1 MSDNLA
7 HVPRDAPPR
16 AAAIALALALAGC
29 QAGYVIEQGRRHLA
43 LRSREIP
50 LESAELSEKL
60 VPEEAEKLRWVPE
73 ILRFAREE
81 LGLEPGDSY
90 RTLLDTGGEPIS
102 WIVAAA
108 HPLALIPY
116 RWKFPFAGTVA
127 YKGFFD
133 REDALCEARR
143 IEGAGYEAEVWPVE
157 AFSTLGWFED
167 PVIRTMLRG
176 TPADLADLIFHETAH
191 RTIYFAENTSFNESL
206 ASHLA
211 REGTVRFLFS
221 RPELRHLL
229 GPYLE
234 GTRARRERERLLL
247 RLRADLDALYRSDLP
262 DEAKLARKREIFLTA
277 AAAYRRLAPED
288 ERPGIP
294 SSNASLLAVTAYH
307 EHEGLLLELQGR
319 LGGAPA
325 DLVAYLK
332 RLPRGRDPV
341 RALAA
346 EIASLEP

>member
-7 HVPRDAPPR
+7 QALRASRRR
-16 AAAIALALALAGC
+16 AAAFALALALAGC

-50 LESAELSEKL
+50 LGSAELSEKL
-60 VPEEAEKLRWVPE
+60 SAEEAEKLRWVPE

-81 LGLEPGDSY
+81 LGLEPGGSY

-116 RWKFPFAGTVA
+116 RWRFPFAGTVA

-133 REDALCEARR
+133 REDALREARR
-143 IEGAGYEAEVWPVE
+143 IEGEGYEAEVWPVE

-167 PVIRTMLRG
+167 PVLRTMLRG
-176 TPADLADLIFHETAH
+176 TAADLADLILHETAH
-191 RTIYFAENTSFNESL
+191 RTVYFAENTSFNESF
-206 ASHLA
+206 AAHLA
-211 REGTVRFLFS
+211 REGTVRLLFS

-234 GTRARRERERLLL
+234 ETRARGERERLLL
-247 RLRADLDALYRSDLP
+247 RLRADLDALYRSGLP
-262 DEAKLARKREIFLTA
+262 DGAKLARKREIFRTA
-277 AAAYRRLAPED
+277 AAAYRRLAPGAEG
-288 ERPGIP
+288 PGIP
-294 SSNASLLAVTAYH
+294 SSNASLLAVTAYG
-307 EHEGLLLELQGR
+307 EYEGLLLELQGR
-319 LGGAPA
+319 LGGEPA
-325 DLVAYLK
+325 GLVAYLK
-332 RLPRGRDPV
+332 RLPRDRDPV
-341 RALAA
+341 PALAA
-346 EIASLEP
+346 ELPSLEP